1 MPRFLLSR
9 GLAAIVALSLVAACS
24 SDESPSSEHGD
35 PESVKLIDVASGDE
49 LPVPYQLP
57 SGATTRVEVQF
68 FDADGEL
75 INDAIASDHYT
86 NLIFSPG
93 TFATQADVTG
103 ERFQRDVTVAGAV
116 GSTATVTIGYGHEV
130 AADERVFG
138 PYDVNATAGAA
149 APITLAF
156 RAKVGTQPFS
166 CTATYPG
173 IGTSAS
179 TIAPRDFKMYV
190 SEIRLLTAAGAEVPV
205 QLAQDGTWQLE
216 NLALV
221 DFEDQTGSCTNGTP
235 QVRTVVE
242 GSAPAGVYS
251 GVRFVLGVPF
261 ARNHADAST
270 APSPLNLS
278 SMFWSWNGGYKF
290 LRADFSSTGQPGGFN
305 IHLGSTGC
313 NGATA
318 TTPPTSCTAPNRPE
332 FTLQLNPAT
341 DVIVA
346 DLASLVA
353 TTNVDVNQ
361 ATTAPGCMSAPT
373 DADCNEIFPRL
384 SLALGGIPA
393 ATQNFF
399 RVEPR

>member
-1 MPRFLLSR
+1 MPRFFRSR
-9 GLAAIVALSLVAACS
+9 ALGAILALAVVAACS

-35 PESVKLIDVASGDE
+35 PESVKLIDVATGAE
-49 LPVPYQLP
+49 LPVPYQLT

-86 NLIFSPG
+86 ELAFSPNA
-93 TFATQADVTG
+93 FATQADVAG
-103 ERFQRDVTVAGAV
+103 ERFQRDVTVAGTI
-116 GSTATVTIGYGHEV
+116 GSTAAVTIGYGHEV
-130 AADERVFG
+130 AADERIFG
-138 PYDVNATAGAA
+138 PYDVAATAGAA
-149 APITLAF
+149 APFTLSF
-156 RAKVGTQPFS
+156 RAKVGAQPFS
-166 CTATYPG
+166 CTATYAG
-173 IGTSAS
+173 IGATAS

-190 SEIRLLTAAGAEVPV
+190 SEIRLLTASGVEVPM
-205 QLAQDGTWQLE
+205 QLTQDGTWQLE

-251 GVRFVLGVPF
+251 GVKFVLGVPF

-290 LRADFSSTGQPGGFN
+290 LRADFSSTGQPGGCN

-332 FTLQLNPAT
+332 YTVLLDPAT
-341 DVIVA
+341 EVIVA
-346 DLASLVA
+346 DLGLLVA

-373 DADCNEIFPRL
+373 DADCNQIFPRL
-384 SLALGGIPA
+384 SLAIGGIPA

>member
-9 GLAAIVALSLVAACS
+9 GVAAILALSILAACS
-24 SDESPSSEHGD
+24 SDEAPSSEHGD
-35 PESVKLIDVASGDE
+35 PESVKLIDVASGAE
-49 LPVPYQLP
+49 LPLPYQLP

-75 INDAIASDHYT
+75 INDAIATDHST
-86 NLIFSPG
+86 ELVFTPG

-103 ERFQRDVTVAGAV
+103 ERFQRDVTVASAV
-116 GSTATVTIGYGHEV
+116 GTTASVTIGYGHGT
-130 AADERVFG
+130 ATDERIFG
-138 PYDVNATAGAA
+138 PYDVAATAGAV
-149 APITLAF
+149 APFTLSF
-156 RAKVGTQPFS
+156 RAKVGAQPFS
-166 CTATYPG
+166 CTATYAG
-173 IGTSAS
+173 IGTTAS

-190 SEIRLLTAAGAEVPV
+190 SDIRLLTAGGAEVPM
-205 QLAQDGTWQLE
+205 QLTQDGTWQLE

-221 DFEDQTGSCTNGTP
+221 DFEDQTGSCTNGTA

-251 GVRFVLGVPF
+251 GVKFVLGVPF

-341 DVIVA
+341 EVIVA

-353 TTNVDVNQ
+353 ATNVDINQ
-361 ATTAPGCMSAPT
+361 ATTSPGCMSAPT

-384 SLALGGIPA
+384 SLAIGGIPA

>member
-1 MPRFLLSR
+1 MSR
-9 GLAAIVALSLVAACS
+9 GLAVIVALSLVAACS
-24 SDESPSSEHGD
+24 SDESPSSGHGD
-35 PESVKLIDVASGDE
+35 PESVKLIDVASGAE

-75 INDAIASDHYT
+75 LNDAIAADHYT
-86 NLIFSPG
+86 DLVFSPG
-93 TFATQADVTG
+93 TFATQADVAG

-116 GSTATVTIGYGHEV
+116 GTSATVAIGYGHEV

-138 PYDVNATAGAA
+138 PYAVNATAGAA
-149 APITLAF
+149 ATFTLSF
-156 RAKVGTQPFS
+156 RAKVGAQPFS
-166 CTATYPG
+166 CTATYAG
-173 IGTSAS
+173 IGTTAS

-190 SEIRLLTAAGAEVPV
+190 SEIRLITADGAEVPV
-205 QLAQDGTWQLE
+205 QLTQDGTWQLD

-290 LRADFSSTGQPGGFN
+290 LRADFNSTGQPGGFN

-332 FTLQLNPAT
+332 YTVLLNPAT
-341 DVIVA
+341 EVIVA
-346 DLASLVA
+346 DLASLLA

-384 SLALGGIPA
+384 SLAIGGIPA
-393 ATQNFF
+393 AAQNFF
-399 RVEPR
+399 RVESR

>member
-1 MPRFLLSR
+1 MRMIPTSR
-9 GLAAIVALSLVAACS
+9 GVAAALALAALVACS
-24 SDESPSSEHGD
+24 SDESPSEGHGD
-35 PESVKLIDVASGDE
+35 PESVKLIDVASGAE

-75 INDAIASDHYT
+75 INDYIASDHYT
-86 NLIFSPG
+86 DLVFSPG
-93 TFATQADVTG
+93 AFATQADVTG

-116 GSTATVTIGYGHEV
+116 GSTAAVTIGYGHEV

-138 PYDVNATAGAA
+138 PYDVAATSGPA
-149 APITLAF
+149 APFTLSF
-156 RAKVGTQPFS
+156 RAKVGAQPFS
-166 CTATYPG
+166 CTATYAG

-190 SEIRLLTAAGAEVPV
+190 SDIRLLTASGAEVPM
-205 QLAQDGTWQLE
+205 QLTQDGTWQLD

-251 GVRFVLGVPF
+251 GVKFVLGVPF
-261 ARNHADAST
+261 SRNHVDAST

-290 LRADFSSTGQPGGFN
+290 LRADFTSTGLPGGFN

-332 FTLQLNPAT
+332 YTIQLDPAAE
-341 DVIVA
+341 VIVA
-346 DLASLVA
+346 DLASLIA

-361 ATTAPGCMSAPT
+361 AASAPGCMSAPT
-373 DADCNEIFPRL
+373 DGDCNEIFPRL
-384 SLALGGIPA
+384 SLAIGGIPA
-393 ATQNFF
+393 AAQNFF
-399 RVEPR
+399 RVEAR